1 MVPNWELDSAE
12 VCMRFFSIK
21 KKACKSWILCVLDQV
36 TRVAMLV
43 VAETNYLIPLSS
55 VYLSINFV
63 QCSICLRDFEFL
75 QCTENLDEVTKL
87 LPIRT
92 GNCCFKRL
100 CLFNFYFVLQ

>member
-1 MVPNWELDSAE
+1 MLD
-12 VCMRFFSIK
+12 R
-21 KKACKSWILCVLDQV
+21 V

-43 VAETNYLIPLSS
+43 VAETSYLIPLSS

-92 GNCCFKRL
+92 GNCCLRDYVCLTFILFFSKREKD
-100 CLFNFYFVLQ
+100 